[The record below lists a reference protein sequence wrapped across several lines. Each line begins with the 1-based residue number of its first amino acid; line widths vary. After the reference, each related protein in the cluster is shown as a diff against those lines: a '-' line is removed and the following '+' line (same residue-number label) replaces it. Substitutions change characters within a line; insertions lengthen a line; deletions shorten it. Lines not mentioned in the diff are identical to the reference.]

1 MDSQIRSENKALKKI
16 LVYGYGNPGRQDD
29 ALGVRLAENIE
40 LWIQKNNFSNVEV
53 DYNYQLNI
61 EDSERVSKSDIVI
74 FADASIEEIDDFL
87 FTKVNPDESSIEFTM
102 HAVSPA
108 FVMDLCRKIYNS
120 CPESYLIHIKGYEW
134 EFEEKLSD
142 DAMLNLAKA
151 TSFLKEK
158 ITEFLNHTIT
168 IG

>member
-1 MDSQIRSENKALKKI
+1 MNI

-40 LWIQKNNFSNVEV
+40 LWVQEENIKGVEI
-53 DYNYQLNI
+53 DCNYQLNI
-61 EDSERVSKSDIVI
+61 EDSDRISKSDIVI
-74 FADASIEEIDDFL
+74 FADASIEEIDDFI
-87 FTKVNPDESSIEFTM
+87 FTKVDPDESTIEFTM

-108 FVMDLCRKIYNS
+108 FVVDLCRKLYKKS
-120 CPESYLIHIKGYEW
+120 PDTYLIHIKGYEW

-142 DAMLNLAKA
+142 DAKLNLAKA
-151 TSFLKEK
+151 TLFLKEK
-158 ITEFLNHTIT
+158 IKFFLNHTIT

>member
-1 MDSQIRSENKALKKI
+1 MNI

-40 LWIQKNNFSNVEV
+40 LWAQEDNIKGVEV
-53 DYNYQLNI
+53 DCNYQLNI
-61 EDSERVSKSDIVI
+61 EDSDRISKSDIVI
-74 FADASIEEIDDFL
+74 FADATIEEIEDFI
-87 FTKVNPDESSIEFTM
+87 FTEVNPDESTIEFTM

-108 FVMDLCRKIYNS
+108 FVLDLCRKLYGKS
-120 CPESYLIHIKGYEW
+120 PKTYLMHIKGFEW

-151 TSFLKEK
+151 TAFIKEK
-158 ITEFLNHTIT
+158 INEYLNHTIV

>member
-1 MDSQIRSENKALKKI
+1 MNI

-40 LWIQKNNFSNVEV
+40 LWAQEDNIKGVEV
-53 DYNYQLNI
+53 DCNYQLNI
-61 EDSERVSKSDIVI
+61 EDSDRISKSDIVI
-74 FADASIEEIDDFL
+74 FVDATIEEIEDFI
-87 FTKVNPDESSIEFTM
+87 FTEVNPDESTIEFTM

-108 FVMDLCRKIYNS
+108 FVLDLCRKLYGKS
-120 CPESYLIHIKGYEW
+120 PKTYLMHIKGFEW

-151 TSFLKEK
+151 TAFIKEK
-158 ITEFLNHTIT
+158 INEYLNHTIV